1 MSLGLLVVIVSGVAV
16 IASRGIG
23 GVEPTSTTGT
33 TDRLAYSLVRPGQT
47 RAQVVDVLG
56 SPPRAVESVPLGG
69 ARTRPRCYVYDRRSG
84 RPGHYRF
91 CFEGGRMV
99 SKSRVGWPAAA

>member
-1 MSLGLLVVIVSGVAV
+1 VSLALLVVIVSVVAV
-16 IASRGIG
+16 MASREIR
-23 GVEPTSTTGT
+23 GVEPASTTGT
-33 TDRLAYSLVRPGQT
+33 TDPIAYSLVRPGQT

-84 RPGHYRF
+84 LPGHYRF
-91 CFEGGRMV
+91 CFKGGLMV
-99 SKSRVGWPAAA
+99 SKSRVGWPAPA